1 MEREE
6 IRFVQA
12 RYHQLNLSL
21 EQAEKVLI
29 FEDMRDSDS
38 RTHIFSAWEM
48 WDFEL
53 SVLQDILS
61 KDQMLQYRRRMEEMQ
76 GRHIESL
83 IEQDHANS
91 ARADQMR
98 EKTDY
103 LKNELIPSI
112 LSDIPR
118 FAKLSIGH
126 DRSKIEYLRAHYKAF
141 LHDQRKQI
149 LVDHFRFNKT
159 YAPIQLKSALLGH
172 YTSCLL
178 PSYAAFER
186 WADEPTRAVA
196 GSIKSKLSRWNSGVT
211 EFYLGKLRES
221 KAFSDQLFEKYYRGT
236 EWGSVWGLD
245 PLPEEEENTN
255 WLMSLV
261 LLDVR
266 AYGFEPID

>member
-1 MEREE
+1 MEKEE
-6 IRFVQA
+6 IRYVQA
-12 RYHQLNLSL
+12 RYHQLNLTP

-29 FEDMRDSDS
+29 FEDMRDSGS

-61 KDQMLQYRRRMEEMQ
+61 KDQMLQYQQRIEEMQ
-76 GRHIESL
+76 GMHIENL
-83 IEQDHANS
+83 VEQDNMN
-91 ARADQMR
+91 RVWADQMR

-118 FAKLSIGH
+118 FAKLSMGR
-126 DRSKIEYLRAHYKAF
+126 DRSKIDYLKAYYKAF
-141 LHDQRKQI
+141 LFDRRKQI

-159 YAPIQLKSALLGH
+159 YAPIQLKSALRGH
-172 YTSCLL
+172 YASCLL
-178 PSYAAFER
+178 PNYAAFER

-196 GSIKSKLSRWNSGVT
+196 GSIKSKLSRWNSEVS
-211 EFYLGKLRES
+211 EFYIGKLREF
-221 KAFSDQLFEKYYRGT
+221 KAFSEQLFEKCYQST
-236 EWGSVWGLD
+236 ELGAVWRLD